1 MGRGRTRRFN
11 FLKLLILNDKNMKK
25 EYVTPSLKV
34 MMLNLEAVVLAA
46 SGEQVTGGVS
56 LTGFEASNSDEDGET
71 VNWDF

>member
-34 MMLNLEAVVLAA
+34 LKLNVELSILAGSDINNNVA
-46 SGEQVTGGVS
+46 PNEI
-56 LTGFEASNSDEDGET
+56 LFNDWENSEVDYNFDI
-71 VNWDF
+71 

>member
-1 MGRGRTRRFN
+1 
-11 FLKLLILNDKNMKK
+11 MKK